1 MSSPRH
7 TNPSSLEASTSS
19 LSSHKYPTSY
29 HQPFTFT
36 LKKMKLS
43 TALLILS
50 TATAVPSTVVGSF
63 VGPVGTAAE
72 CCCGDQLAVGNC
84 CTITKLGD
92 DSSTCIADTRT
103 NPNCAFAEIGIGSGT
118 KCPEGGYSCDSSI
131 VCPSAG
137 PTPTPPPTMELS
149 YPLDSCSYLTNSNG
163 AVNSEATCQA
173 ACEKYGI
180 YCNVEGS
187 ITICGSHYMS
197 YKNCRG
203 DPQVE
208 CQCGSGFGSV
218 FNLKNVC
225 EDKTELP
232 PLRCEEALGV
242 VSEDTCKEICEGFNV
257 YCSVN
262 SQGETE
268 CTSRY
273 EMVDEYTTC
282 YCGPEEQVLCGY
294 SCTSSAA
301 QHKMPIVL
309 LGMMTSGVAIAATLL
324 I

>member
-1 MSSPRH
+1 
-7 TNPSSLEASTSS
+7 
-19 LSSHKYPTSY
+19 
-29 HQPFTFT
+29 
-36 LKKMKLS
+36 MKLS
-43 TALLILS
+43 TAALLLLS
-50 TATAVPSTVVGSF
+50 TATAVPSTVVGSV

-72 CCCGDQLAVGNC
+72 CCCGDQLAVGDC

-92 DSSTCIADTRT
+92 DSSTCIADTGT
-103 NPNCAFAEIGIGSGT
+103 SPNCAFVESAIGSEAT
-118 KCPEGGYSCDSSI
+118 CPEGGYSCDSSI

-137 PTPTPPPTMELS
+137 PTPTPAPTMELP
-149 YPLDSCSYLTNSNG
+149 YPLDSCSYLSNFSG

-173 ACEKYGI
+173 ACEKYGLF
-180 YCNVEGS
+180 CNVEGS
-187 ITICGSHYMS
+187 ITICGSDYMS
-197 YKNCRG
+197 YENCRG

-232 PLRCEEALGV
+232 PLRCAEALGV
-242 VSEDTCKEICEGFNV
+242 VSEDTCKETCEGFNV
-257 YCSVN
+257 YCGVN

-273 EMVDEYTTC
+273 EMVDEYMTC

-294 SCTSSAA
+294 SCTTSAA
-301 QHKMPIVL
+301 QRANKISTVL
-309 LGMMTSGVAIAATLL
+309 LGMMASGVAIAATLL